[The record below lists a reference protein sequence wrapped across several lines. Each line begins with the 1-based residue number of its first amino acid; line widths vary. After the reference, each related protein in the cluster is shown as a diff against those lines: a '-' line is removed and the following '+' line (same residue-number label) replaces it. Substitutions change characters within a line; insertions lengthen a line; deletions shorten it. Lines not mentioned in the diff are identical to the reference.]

1 MLNRENCRRVTRLN
15 NALHRGAF
23 PLALGVSMLW
33 TASARSNPTLPTIS
47 SNTFNVTTYGAVG
60 NDSMNDTTAIQ
71 DAINAASAAGGGTV
85 VISGTDNA
93 AGSYLSGPLTMA
105 SHVNLEVNGELQML
119 PYGTY
124 PANAG
129 NTYTNFINGANL
141 SNVEVSGTGIINGQ
155 GAPWWSAY
163 EASNFARPQMV
174 AFQNCAEVEV
184 AGVTLENPPNT
195 HINIDA
201 CTNVTVNGVTI
212 NTTASS
218 PNTDGIDISAQNA
231 LIENSS
237 ISDGDDNIAIGG
249 DTLSSNITVN
259 NVIFGSGHGCS
270 IGSFTDGGAGGI
282 GLNGLTVTNCTFNGT
297 SNGIRL
303 KSAVGR
309 GGIVENLT
317 YSNLTMTNVPT
328 PVSIES
334 YYPNVPSTPASS
346 PSGAG
351 MSEEPTWE
359 NITISGL
366 TSVDNQSG
374 ADAGILWGLPD
385 IPISNVSFINDSVTA
400 PTGMEINFATGVSF
414 VNSKVNIASS
424 YDAQYTVSVPEPGS
438 LSALIAAVATC
449 LCAARWR
456 GRRIAV

>member
-1 MLNRENCRRVTRLN
+1 
-15 NALHRGAF
+15 
-23 PLALGVSMLW
+23 
-33 TASARSNPTLPTIS
+33 
-47 SNTFNVTTYGAVG
+47 
-60 NDSMNDTTAIQ
+60 
-71 DAINAASAAGGGTV
+71 
-85 VISGTDNA
+85 
-93 AGSYLSGPLTMA
+93 
-105 SHVNLEVNGELQML
+105 
-119 PYGTY
+119 
-124 PANAG
+124 
-129 NTYTNFINGANL
+129 
-141 SNVEVSGTGIINGQ
+141 
-155 GAPWWSAY
+155 
-163 EASNFARPQMV
+163 
-174 AFQNCAEVEV
+174 
-184 AGVTLENPPNT
+184 
-195 HINIDA
+195 
-201 CTNVTVNGVTI
+201 
-212 NTTASS
+212 
-218 PNTDGIDISAQNA
+218 
-231 LIENSS
+231 
-237 ISDGDDNIAIGG
+237 
-249 DTLSSNITVN
+249 
-259 NVIFGSGHGCS
+259 
-270 IGSFTDGGAGGI
+270 
-282 GLNGLTVTNCTFNGT
+282 LTVTNCTFNGT

-385 IPISNVSFINDSVTA
+385 IPISNVSFINDSITA

-438 LSALIAAVATC
+438 LSALFAAAATC